1 MYIGNNASPILKIN
15 LIIQD
20 NNQECSLNIVQV
32 QVEYILDTY
41 MDLLEVHLIALV
53 DNMTDLNS
61 KLQ

>member
-53 DNMTDLNS
+53 DYMTDLNS

>member
-41 MDLLEVHLIALV
+41 IGEFVVEGFFLLQSCHFFCNF
-53 DNMTDLNS
+53 DS
-61 KLQ
+61 